1 MPPSLNRFR
10 AVRKVLVDARRLV
23 YTRVWGMDIH
33 PTATFSLSARFDK
46 TYPQGVH
53 VGERS
58 YVALEAIVL
67 AHDMT
72 RAKKTHTRIGRHCF
86 IGAGAIVLPGVTIG
100 DGSIVAAGAV
110 VTKDVPPAS
119 IVAGSPA
126 VVIRS
131 GITVGPYGRLRSE
144 QRAPAPE
151 HPVTITPP
159 MVQSTHEG

>member
-1 MPPSLNRFR
+1 MPTPPGRSLNKLRWLR
-10 AVRKVLVDARRLV
+10 RSLVGTKRLV
-23 YTRVWGMDIH
+23 YNRVWGMDIH
-33 PTATFSLSARFDK
+33 PTATFSLSAKFDK
-46 TYPQGVH
+46 TFPRGIH

-86 IGAGAIVLPGVTIG
+86 IGAGAIVLPGVTVG

-126 VVIRS
+126 KVIRS
-131 GITVGPYGRLRSE
+131 GITVGPYGRLRKE
-144 QRAPAPE
+144 QPAP
-151 HPVTITPP
+151 TA
-159 MVQSTHEG
+159 

>member
-1 MPPSLNRFR
+1 MPTPPGRSLNKLRWLR
-10 AVRKVLVDARRLV
+10 RSLVGTKRLV
-23 YTRVWGMDIH
+23 YNRVWGMDIH
-33 PTATFSLSARFDK
+33 PTATFSLSAKFDK
-46 TYPQGVH
+46 TFPRGIH

-86 IGAGAIVLPGVTIG
+86 IGAGAILLPGVTVG

-126 VVIRS
+126 KVIRS
-131 GITVGPYGRLRSE
+131 GITVGPYGRLRKE
-144 QRAPAPE
+144 QPAP
-151 HPVTITPP
+151 TA
-159 MVQSTHEG
+159 

>member
-1 MPPSLNRFR
+1 MPRSLNQLRWLRKGIVGVKR
-10 AVRKVLVDARRLV
+10 AVNVH
-23 YTRVWGMDIH
+23 VWGMDIH
-33 PTATFSLSARFDK
+33 PTATFSLSARFDR
-46 TYPQGVH
+46 THPQGIH
-53 VGERS
+53 IGERS

-86 IGAGAIVLPGVTIG
+86 VGAGSIVLPGVTIG

-126 VVIRS
+126 RVIRS
-131 GITVGPYGRLRSE
+131 DIVVGPYGRLVRT
-144 QRAPAPE
+144 E
-151 HPVTITPP
+151 HPSVAPQ
-159 MVQSTHEG
+159 V